1 MEQTTDLVRLRRWA
15 LERLRVREISTNAD
29 QAWLAG
35 IPDHTWR
42 TFFILE
48 RCASPLL
55 GAVLANGE
63 TQTMPI
69 AVLGILRQEA
79 ARETESVLM
88 AERDSRWI
96 ATRAKTVGAKP
107 IALKGLLPALAGTT
121 PPLHLLD
128 VDILIRAEDAG
139 LLSPSLESAG
149 FIAAT
154 DNEIHHVYWHPPS
167 GHLPI
172 EIHETIFADGS
183 PMPDAMLRR
192 VTEVS
197 GTQGLYRLAYADQ
210 MVHVLVHSLVQHKE
224 RHIRI
229 RDLLLMS
236 WFLDQMNEDDRRDLD
251 GQIDALQ
258 EANSFRALL
267 AFALSFANA
276 RSASESTEEDP
287 FENDAILVFA
297 ATLLASDSAL
307 WKGGP
312 TAAWHGAASVA
323 AGKMSIAALTRF
335 AARSPVTGIETF
347 ATLQKKTPTAGR
359 VVTRFGRAVLYF
371 TSATLGSP
379 VLLAIRREVTRRLNA
394 PLSSQ

>member
-1 MEQTTDLVRLRRWA
+1 M
-15 LERLRVREISTNAD
+15 ERLRAPENSVDAD
-29 QAWLAG
+29 QSWLSA
-35 IPDHTWR
+35 IPDETWR
-42 TFFILE
+42 TFIILE

-55 GAVLANGE
+55 AAVMDKDDKN
-63 TQTMPI
+63 TVPI
-69 AVLGILRQEA
+69 TVLGILRQEA

-88 AERDSRWI
+88 AERDARWI
-96 ATRAKTVGAKP
+96 ASCARTVGAKP
-107 IALKGLLPALAGTT
+107 IALKGLLPVLAGTT

-128 VDILIRAEDAG
+128 VDILASAEDAR
-139 LLSPSLESAG
+139 LLSPSLASAG
-149 FIAAT
+149 FTAAT

-183 PMPDAMLRR
+183 PVPDAMARR

-197 GTQGLYRLAYADQ
+197 GTSGLYRLAYADQ

-236 WFLDQMNEDDRRDLD
+236 WFLDRMTDDDRLDLD
-251 GQIDALQ
+251 SQINALD
-258 EANSFRALL
+258 EADKFRALL
-267 AFALSFANA
+267 GFAMTFGNA
-276 RSASESTEEDP
+276 QGSSESRQADP
-287 FENDAILVFA
+287 FEDEAILIFA

-312 TAAWHGAASVA
+312 SFAWHGAASVA
-323 AGKMSIAALTRF
+323 AGRTSIAALTRF
-335 AARSPVTGIETF
+335 AGRNPVTGIETF

-371 TSATLGSP
+371 TSATFGSP
-379 VLLAIRREVTRRLNA
+379 LLLNICREVKRRLIV
-394 PLSSQ
+394 PFPSR